1 MKILSKMPKGI
12 VVSIAAAL
20 VVSAISSFATYKV
33 LERKIPKIAV
43 VDLTYL
49 NNDFMVKLS
58 RYLVEHKM
66 GDEALAVAVKTHLQT
81 LESILKDI
89 SHSHQNYIL
98 MQRQTVISDD
108 VEDVTKEIEKALFS
122 AVVSKT
128 KDGEVSDE
136 KAE

>member
-1 MKILSKMPKGI
+1 MKILSKLPKGI
-12 VVSIAAAL
+12 TASVAVAL
-20 VVSAISSFATYKV
+20 VVSVISSFVTYKV

-49 NNDFMVKLS
+49 NNDFMIKLS
-58 RYLVEHKM
+58 RYLVEHEM

-81 LESILKDI
+81 LESILKNI

-98 MQRQTVISDD
+98 MQKQTVVSED

-128 KDGEVSDE
+128 KESEASDE

>member
-1 MKILSKMPKGI
+1 MKILSKLPKGI
-12 VVSIAAAL
+12 ATSIAAAL
-20 VVSAISSFATYKV
+20 IVSVISSFITYKV

-49 NNDFMVKLS
+49 NNDFMLKLS

-66 GDEALAVAVKTHLQT
+66 GDEAIAVAVKTHLKT

-89 SHSHQNYIL
+89 NHSHQNYIL
-98 MQRQTVISDD
+98 MQKQTVVSED
-108 VEDVTKEIEKALFS
+108 VEDITKEIEKVLFN

-128 KDGEVSDE
+128 KDSEVVDE